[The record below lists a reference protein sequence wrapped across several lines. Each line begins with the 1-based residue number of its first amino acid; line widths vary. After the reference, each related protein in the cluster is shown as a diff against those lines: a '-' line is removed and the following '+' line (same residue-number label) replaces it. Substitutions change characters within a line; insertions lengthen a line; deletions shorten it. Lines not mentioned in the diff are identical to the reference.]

1 MTEPMQVTGKDGKM
15 GDAKKGAPDGVS
27 DAPGKH
33 GGESQG
39 GGYEGV
45 PERKGDFHGG
55 QSETAYHGSG
65 GHPDPDK
72 DNPNAVTDEG

>member
-1 MTEPMQVTGKDGKM
+1 MTQPMQAVGKDGK
-15 GDAKKGAPDGVS
+15 KGVPDGVS
-27 DAPGKH
+27 DTPGKK

-39 GGYEGV
+39 GGYEGA

-55 QSETAYHGSG
+55 QSGAAYHGKG

-72 DNPNAVTDEG
+72 DNPNAVIEEG